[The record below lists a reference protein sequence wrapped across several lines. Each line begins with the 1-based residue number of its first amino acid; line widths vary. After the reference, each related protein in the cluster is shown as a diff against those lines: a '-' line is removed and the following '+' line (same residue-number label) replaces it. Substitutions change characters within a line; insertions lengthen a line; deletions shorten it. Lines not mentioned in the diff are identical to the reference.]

1 MAKKNKHIDDLF
13 KEGLKGNELPLDGS
27 EWGRLF
33 DELHPPKKKRFV
45 WWWFALPG
53 VLLSAVLVFFLMPE
67 KTKDVDGAST
77 NQVVSTQTPNSIAD
91 NSDQT
96 TKSASIEKIEE
107 ENSVENEVQNIES
120 EVAKSVESNSGGSSR
135 QTSSAPGISEDNRT
149 SERKELE
156 VSTSRAPYVVL
167 SMSSITGVNLSLE
180 NPLSPMISLPFGLG
194 YPAVSIDTN
203 NPASEY
209 IMKGRFISLGGGANR
224 WSQQLE
230 SNDNKYLELRGKNE
244 NTVILPDFSIDYQHD
259 FAKFRFNTGG
269 AFTTKGQANSRD
281 FTYEIYD
288 SLPYVDQNG
297 QRTWL
302 PYNYRDTT
310 VSGLNSP
317 RYQYVR
323 LPIGLS
329 YPVRLSDRA
338 ELDLGVNTSLQILT
352 GGTGFI
358 LGNGLK
364 PQNVQQLG
372 GFNRLQVG
380 LGGSVGFGYAVTR
393 QTKLRIS
400 ATYSGD
406 LSDMNRSANN
416 SQRFNGLGLNAAVQ
430 FNIKKK

>member
-13 KEGLKGNELPLDGS
+13 KEGLKGNQLPLDGT

-33 DELHPPKKKRFV
+33 DELHRPKKKRFV

-53 VLLSAVLVFFLMPE
+53 VLLSAVLVFFLLPE
-67 KTKDVDGAST
+67 KAKDVEGT
-77 NQVVSTQTPNSIAD
+77 ITEQVVSNQTPSSIAD
-91 NSDQT
+91 NPGETSE
-96 TKSASIEKIEE
+96 SLSIENAVED
-107 ENSVENEVQNIES
+107 NSTENEVENIES
-120 EVAKSVESNSGGSSR
+120 EVGKSVESNSGGFSR
-135 QTSSAPGISEDNRT
+135 QTSSTPRVSEQNKT
-149 SERKELE
+149 QEPKEIE
-156 VSTSRAPYVVL
+156 VSTARTPYVVL
-167 SMSSITGVNLSLE
+167 SISPVSLVNLSLE
-180 NPLSPMISLPFGLG
+180 NPLSPMLSLPFGLG

-203 NPASEY
+203 NPTSEY
-209 IMKGRFISLGGGANR
+209 ILKGRFVSLGGGANR
-224 WSQQLE
+224 WSQQLN
-230 SNDNKYLELRGKNE
+230 SSDDKYLELRGMNE
-244 NTVILPDFSIDYQHD
+244 NSIILPDFSIGYQQD
-259 FAKFRFNTGG
+259 FAKFRFNTG
-269 AFTTKGQANSRD
+269 ASFTTKGQANSSD

-297 QRTWL
+297 NPFWL

-310 VSGLNSP
+310 VSNLNSP

-323 LPIGLS
+323 FPIGLS

-352 GGTGFI
+352 GGSGFVV
-358 LGNGLK
+358 GNGLK
-364 PQNVQQLG
+364 PQNVQQLNG
-372 GFNRLQVG
+372 LNRLQVG

-406 LSDMNRSANN
+406 LSDMNRSANQ

>member
-1 MAKKNKHIDDLF
+1 
-13 KEGLKGNELPLDGS
+13 
-27 EWGRLF
+27 
-33 DELHPPKKKRFV
+33 
-45 WWWFALPG
+45 
-53 VLLSAVLVFFLMPE
+53 
-67 KTKDVDGAST
+67 
-77 NQVVSTQTPNSIAD
+77 
-91 NSDQT
+91 
-96 TKSASIEKIEE
+96 
-107 ENSVENEVQNIES
+107 
-120 EVAKSVESNSGGSSR
+120 
-135 QTSSAPGISEDNRT
+135 
-149 SERKELE
+149 
-156 VSTSRAPYVVL
+156 
-167 SMSSITGVNLSLE
+167 
-180 NPLSPMISLPFGLG
+180 
-194 YPAVSIDTN
+194 
-203 NPASEY
+203 
-209 IMKGRFISLGGGANR
+209 MKGRFISLGGGANR

-259 FAKFRFNTGG
+259 FAKFRFNTGA

-372 GFNRLQVG
+372 GFNRLQIG